1 VTPAAG
7 RDAVRHLKERF
18 GASVRRGCGLV
29 GIRRSSFYHRGAPR
43 DDAALREAVRG
54 VALERR
60 RWGAPRIVACLRRRG
75 WADNH
80 KRIERVYREE
90 GLQVRRRRRKKAGG
104 VRRQPL
110 ERPKAPNELWAMD
123 FVSDATCGGRRL
135 RVLGVIDCFNREC
148 LALVVDT
155 SIGGGRGAR
164 ALEELGAARGYPR
177 RVLSDNGPEF
187 TGSAMDAWAC
197 SRGVGLHFIE
207 PGRPSQNGHMES
219 FNGRLRDECL
229 NENWFLGLDDA
240 RRIIEE
246 WRNDYNEN
254 RPHSALNY
262 RTPKEF
268 AAAWAAAALP
278 PRGEPTERQLT
289 VDNHTNMAIMLHE
302 DLS

>member
-1 VTPAAG
+1 
-7 RDAVRHLKERF
+7 
-18 GASVRRGCGLV
+18 
-29 GIRRSSFYHRGAPR
+29 
-43 DDAALREAVRG
+43 
-54 VALERR
+54 
-60 RWGAPRIVACLRRRG
+60 
-75 WADNH
+75 
-80 KRIERVYREE
+80 
-90 GLQVRRRRRKKAGG
+90 
-104 VRRQPL
+104 
-110 ERPKAPNELWAMD
+110 
-123 FVSDATCGGRRL
+123 
-135 RVLGVIDCFNREC
+135 
-148 LALVVDT
+148 
-155 SIGGGRGAR
+155 
-164 ALEELGAARGYPR
+164 
-177 RVLSDNGPEF
+177 
-187 TGSAMDAWAC
+187 MDAWAC

-278 PRGEPTERQLT
+278 PRGEPTERPLT
-289 VDNHTNMAIMLHE
+289 VDHHTNMAIMLPE